1 MELFYVSLKY
11 HFWNMNSS
19 PPKKKPTQKPNNNNN
34 KTSKEPLPDVVNNN
48 IADVRFILFY
58 NLFFLI
64 LKGAFW

>member
-1 MELFYVSLKY
+1 MYAY
-11 HFWNMNSS
+11 HRTKKGEH
-19 PPKKKPTQKPNNNNN
+19 PPQKKKPTQKPNNNNN

-64 LKGAFW
+64 LKGAF

>member
-1 MELFYVSLKY
+1 MHIIEQKKE
-11 HFWNMNSS
+11 NT
-19 PPKKKPTQKPNNNNN
+19 PPQKKKTTQKPNNNNN